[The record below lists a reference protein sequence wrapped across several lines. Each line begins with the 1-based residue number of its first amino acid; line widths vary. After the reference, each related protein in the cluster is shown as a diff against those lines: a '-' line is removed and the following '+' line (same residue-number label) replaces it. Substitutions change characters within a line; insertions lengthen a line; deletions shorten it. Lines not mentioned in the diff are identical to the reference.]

1 MGNSGVGSG
10 MNALAELAAERQAV
24 IHVGELVPCLADS
37 AEATL
42 QQLNTRQVTAHTH
55 THAHTRTRTRAHT
68 HTPFARRVLASQ
80 LEGIQ
85 EK

>member
-10 MNALAELAAERQAV
+10 MNALAELAAEGQAV

-55 THAHTRTRTRAHT
+55 THTHT
-68 HTPFARRVLASQ
+68 HTHPSLDES
-80 LEGIQ
+80 
-85 EK
+85 